1 MIPAEKWLGVLRAL
15 GVKPATAA
23 TWAQILSEEIKA
35 NTFSKGPREVVDFL
49 PEIVHESAKLER
61 LEENL
66 NYTPQGLL
74 STFGLHRITGEQ
86 ALRMGRID
94 NKQVA
99 DQQEIAN
106 TVYGGEWGR
115 QHLGNILPG
124 DGWTYRGRGPIQITG
139 RDNYRRVGD
148 LMGQNLVGI
157 PDLLSQPRFAL
168 EAAIAW
174 WEDRIPDSML
184 GETTSIRKRVNGGAL
199 GLDEVR
205 AYTRIVREAFQKL
218 GIDHG

>member
-1 MIPAEKWLGVLRAL
+1 MIPSEKWLGVLRAL

-35 NTFSKGPREVVDFL
+35 STFSKGPREVVDFL

-66 NYTPQGLL
+66 NYTPQALL
-74 STFGLHRITGEQ
+74 STFGLRRITGEQ

-115 QHLGNILPG
+115 QHLGNILPN

-174 WEDRIPDSML
+174 WEDRIPDAML